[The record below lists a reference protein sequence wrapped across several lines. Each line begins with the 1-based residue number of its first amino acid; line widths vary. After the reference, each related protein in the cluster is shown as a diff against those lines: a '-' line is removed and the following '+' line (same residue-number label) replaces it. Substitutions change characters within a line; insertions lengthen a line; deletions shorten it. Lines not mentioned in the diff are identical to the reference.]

1 MENTASDKPTVTIA
15 IPVLNEEKYIEDV
28 INSFLNSTYS
38 NIIEILIADGGSTD
52 KTTHIVNEISEK
64 DHRIKLLENPEKYQS
79 FALNKMINVAEGD
92 LFLRADSHCEYAH
105 DYVEKCV
112 ECMLKTDAENVGG
125 AQNYKAESLIQAGI
139 AIAVKNFFGNG
150 GAKYMDESFEGYADT
165 VFLGCFKTR
174 DLRQIGGFSEENHTN
189 EDAELNLRLKKLLSG
204 KIYVSPSIRSWYYPR
219 KSFPKLFM
227 QYFRYGRGRYITNKK
242 HDGDIPYRSK
252 APFIFLSFMVL
263 FGIMDF
269 ILEQDLGFI
278 YVSSAILLLVFFESV
293 RFSYEK
299 KEYLKQEIWTAENA
313 HTPPILIITVLCFL
327 SLVIMNI
334 AHFFGYGWQAF
345 KSLFTKGNS
354 W

>member
-28 INSFLNSTYS
+28 LNSFLNSTYS

-52 KTTHIVNEISEK
+52 KTVSLVTELSKK
-64 DHRIKLLENPEKYQS
+64 DSRIKLINNPEKYQS
-79 FALNKMINVAEGD
+79 YALNKMINRAKGEI
-92 LFLRADSHCEYAH
+92 FLRADSHCRYAS
-105 DYVEKCV
+105 DYVEQCVKCI
-112 ECMLKTDAENVGG
+112 LRTDAVNVGG
-125 AQNYKAESLIQAGI
+125 AQNYKAETLIQSGI

-165 VFLGCFKTR
+165 VFLGCFRTN
-174 DLRQIGGFSEENHTN
+174 DLRKIGGFSEVNRTN
-189 EDAELNLRLKKLLSG
+189 EDAELNLRLKKELKG
-204 KIYVSPSIRSWYYPR
+204 KVYVSPLINSWYYPR
-219 KSFPKLFM
+219 KSFTKLFT

-263 FGIMDF
+263 FGLMDF
-269 ILEQDLGFI
+269 VLEQDFGFI
-278 YVSSAILLLVFFESV
+278 YVSSAILILVFFESV

-299 KEYLKQEIWTAENA
+299 KEYLKQEVWTPENA
-313 HTPPILIITVLCFL
+313 QAPPILILAIMCFL
-327 SLVIMNI
+327 SLLIMNI

-345 KSLFTKGNS
+345 KYLFTKRNT